1 MRIHCCQGEGHSYG
15 IVLICC
21 QEPACRPHTYFCSSE
36 QIVVHKVVLAG
47 SAVDQARM
55 VAAVAE
61 AGMKAVASD
70 ETAACSAEGR
80 TVCSDKRRPVCSA
93 EGGAAAYSAQGMT
106 ASEAGLTGAAG
117 KA

>member
-1 MRIHCCQGEGHSYG
+1 
-15 IVLICC
+15 
-21 QEPACRPHTYFCSSE
+21 
-36 QIVVHKVVLAG
+36 
-47 SAVDQARM
+47 M
-55 VAAVAE
+55 VAAAAE

-70 ETAACSAEGR
+70 ETAACSAE
-80 TVCSDKRRPVCSA
+80 RRPVCSA